1 MEWVQPSK
9 VGPTDDQ
16 TTFFFGGSVDKGPT
30 QPQKLIIPP
39 PPRMQNELS
48 FCMQHDNGRGDEE
61 KEGEGYLAWG
71 ALQVVGL

>member
-1 MEWVQPSK
+1 MH
-9 VGPTDDQ
+9 
-16 TTFFFGGSVDKGPT
+16 
-30 QPQKLIIPP
+30 
-39 PPRMQNELS
+39 NELT

>member
-16 TTFFFGGSVDKGPT
+16 TTFFLGGSVDKGPT
-30 QPQKLIIPP
+30 QPQKLIIP